1 MSSSKR
7 NAAPPRPDARAIVF
21 AALALAGLALSLVLA
36 RIHALA
42 SAGAGPSFCSLG
54 ETVNCDRVALSPYSV
69 FLGIPLALWG
79 AFGYASMLI
88 MALLRLRNRGAAS
101 SWPTG
106 LLLLLSGAAALAT
119 VPLALASAF
128 VLRSLCILC
137 AATWVIDWALFGLG
151 WRQAREVGGPAQAI
165 AHDLRAITSR
175 PVRAVVTA
183 AVTGSALI
191 GGLAAYSTALMKSA
205 SNVPGATRA
214 PPPAP
219 QDAAARPAQ
228 LTIFEFS
235 DYECPHCARAHRD
248 LRAALA
254 NRPGIHLEHRN
265 FPLDPSCNPA
275 VPRPFHRTACA
286 LARAAI
292 CAGDQGRFWE
302 MNDALYANQGTGRSI
317 EDLAATVGL
326 DLAALRRCQDA
337 PETVRRL
344 DQEIASGMRAGVTAT
359 PTYAVGRALYQG
371 TLPAD
376 VLGSPGEG
384 SAH

>member
-7 NAAPPRPDARAIVF
+7 NAAPPWPDARAIVF

-191 GGLAAYSTALMKSA
+191 GGLAAYSTALTKSA

-302 MNDALYANQGTGRSI
+302 MN
-317 EDLAATVGL
+317 
-326 DLAALRRCQDA
+326 
-337 PETVRRL
+337 
-344 DQEIASGMRAGVTAT
+344 
-359 PTYAVGRALYQG
+359 
-371 TLPAD
+371 
-376 VLGSPGEG
+376 
-384 SAH
+384 